1 MAQQRRTNT
10 RPLTTRVD
18 GGAVTAPKPVF
29 IGLSGATASGK
40 SEALAALG
48 RLGAATLSTDA
59 VTHEALNEPATVELL
74 IARWGPEVAPGGLVD
89 RAKVGE
95 IVFADPDELHWLESV
110 LHPLVGQRMLTW
122 REQLDEATELAV
134 VEVPLLFESGME
146 PLFDATLVVVAGD
159 ERRRRWAGERG
170 TAAVEGRSA
179 RQLTEA
185 DKASRATFVVANDG
199 DLAELEEA
207 LRELWPRL
215 LAPREGA

>member
-1 MAQQRRTNT
+1 M
-10 RPLTTRVD
+10 
-18 GGAVTAPKPVF
+18 TAPKPVF
-29 IGLSGATASGK
+29 VGLSGAIASGK
-40 SEALAALG
+40 SAALAALG

-59 VTHEALNEPATVELL
+59 VTHEALNEPATVERLVV
-74 IARWGPEVAPGGLVD
+74 RWGPEVAVDGQVD
-89 RAKVGE
+89 RDKVGE

-110 LHPLVGQRMLTW
+110 LHPLVGQRMLAW

-134 VEVPLLFESGME
+134 VEVPLLFETGLE

-159 ERRRRWAGERG
+159 QRRKRWAGERG

-185 DKASRATFVVANDG
+185 EKASRATFVVTNDG
-199 DLAELEEA
+199 GLADLEEA

-215 LAPREGA
+215 LAAREGA